1 MKKIEAVIR
10 HYKLEDVKNALTEA
24 GIQGMTVTEIRGF
37 GRQRGHKETY
47 RGAEYTV
54 DFLPKVKLE
63 IVVTDEDTQRAMETI
78 MSTARTGQ
86 IGDGKIFVTQLEE
99 VIRIRT
105 GETGAEAI

>member
-1 MKKIEAVIR
+1 MKKIEAIIR
-10 HYKLEDVKNALTEA
+10 HYKLEDVKNALTQA

-54 DFLPKVKLE
+54 DFLPKVKVE
-63 IVVTDEDTQRAMETI
+63 VAVADDIVQKAIETI
-78 MSTARTGQ
+78 MNTGRTGK
-86 IGDGKIFVTQLEE
+86 IGDGKIFVTNLAE

-105 GETGAEAI
+105 GETGADAI